1 MFILFSSRVGVMGN
15 PGQANHAAANA
26 FLDQLAGHRRA
37 LGLPGQAIAW
47 GAWSEIGEAAEQKE
61 RIERRRAA
69 LGGRWF
75 TPEQGI
81 KALDRLVREDTT
93 TSVVMAMDWPVFAEA
108 VQDRPP
114 LLEDM
119 LTFTEDDASDDSAS
133 EGDVLTR
140 LRSAP
145 ASEHEGVLVPF
156 LQEEVQAV
164 LRLPS
169 TPSPTVGFF
178 DLGMDSLMAVEV
190 RNRLNRA
197 FSGEYTVSNTAV
209 FDYPDINSLAGHLAG
224 ELLEAVGAEK
234 VEIPV
239 EQPAPAPRQVV
250 QTGEDGIAI
259 VGMACRMPGSP
270 DLAAFWQVL
279 EEGKETVTD
288 GRQDTGD
295 WDGVTGDPSAE
306 DPNLRRGGFVEGLD
320 RFDARF
326 FRIAPIEARVMDP
339 QQRMLLETS
348 WQALEDA
355 GIAPDSLKGSRSG
368 VYVGIGSSEYR
379 DLIAAS
385 DEQENYFGTTGSVA
399 AGRIAFALGLEG
411 PAMPVDMACASSIA
425 AVHQAAAALER
436 GEVDL
441 ALVGGVNANLSQ
453 AITRFHHELGMLSTA
468 GRCNAFDASADGF
481 VRGEGCGVLVL
492 KRLSEAEA
500 DGDRIWGL
508 VKGSAVNQNG
518 ASAGLPVPNGPA
530 QEVVIS
536 DALARAG
543 VAPSEVDYL
552 EAHGTG
558 TELGDSIELRAVSA
572 VYGKDRDAEKP
583 LLIGSVKTNIGHLEW
598 ASGMASII
606 KAVLAMNRGVIPAH
620 LHFQQP
626 NPELDWDRM
635 TVRVTSEQTPWPAVS
650 GRAPLAAVNAFGL
663 SGTNAHVVLEGYAG
677 PADGNG
683 RGAAWPAG
691 PTRLVNGAVP
701 MPTADLLPVQ
711 EGPELKTRLLPLS
724 GKSSGALR
732 DIAGNYLRWLEENV
746 QAQGGADP
754 DTGAVLSDMAWTASV
769 GRSHFDHRKAVV
781 FNDVEQLRAG
791 LVAIA
796 GSEDLPERPDSP
808 LANAKIAFL
817 YAGQGGQ
824 WPGMGEALYRSEPV
838 VRAVMD
844 RCDRQF
850 QEEYGESLLA
860 VVFDGSQGNGDLSDP
875 AWAQPAI
882 YALECALTELWRSVG
897 VSPSVLLGSN
907 VGEVAAAQAAGML
920 SLEDG
925 LRLAA
930 KLNGPETEIPAVE
943 TSEPVAAML
952 SSLTGTVVQASD
964 IGDRDHWRRLMQDG
978 QESANGLDGLAGQE
992 VGLAVELGVQE
1003 TPGSLVAARWSAG
1016 PGQSSAPAVLDG
1028 LVRQARDGARGGNEG
1043 FVKSVARAYE
1053 GGVSVSFSGLFAGEQ
1068 RRRISVP
1075 YYPFQRRRF
1084 WVQRRR
1090 PAN

>member
-1 MFILFSSRVGVMGN
+1 MAEWLAGHGAGVIVLNGRRDPDPEAEEAIESLRNRGVRIEVELADVTDSDAVDAMMARIDENLPPLGGVVHSVGVLSDAALTNQTWESFEQVLWPKILGAWHLHRATVDLDLDMFILFSSRVGVMGN

-81 KALDRLVREDTT
+81 KALDKLVREDTT
-93 TSVVMAMDWPVFAEA
+93 TSVVMAMDWAVFAEA

-119 LTFTEDDASDDSAS
+119 LNFTEDDASDESALQ
-133 EGDVLTR
+133 GDVLSR
-140 LRSAP
+140 LRSSP
-145 ASEHEGVLVPF
+145 ASEHDGVLVPF

-224 ELLEAVGAEK
+224 ELGQVVGAEK
-234 VEIPV
+234 AEVPV
-239 EQPAPAPRQVV
+239 VQPAPEPRQVT
-250 QTGEDGIAI
+250 QTGEDSIAI

-270 DLAAFWQVL
+270 DLAAFWRVL
-279 EEGKETVTD
+279 EEGRETVTD
-288 GRQDTGD
+288 GRQDSGD
-295 WDGVTGDPSAE
+295 WDGVTGDPSAD

-348 WQALEDA
+348 WQAIEDA
-355 GIAPDSLKGSRSG
+355 GIAPDSLRGSRSG
-368 VYVGIGSSEYR
+368 VFVGIGSSEYR

-385 DEQENYFGTTGSVA
+385 DQQENYFGTTGSVA
-399 AGRIAFALGLEG
+399 AGRIAFALSLEG

-425 AVHQAAAALER
+425 AVHHAAAALER
-436 GEVDL
+436 REVDL

-453 AITRFHHELGMLSTA
+453 AITRFHHELGMLSTS
-468 GRCNAFDASADGF
+468 GRCNAFDADADGF

-492 KRLSEAEA
+492 KRLSQAEA

-572 VYGKDRDAEKP
+572 VYG
-583 LLIGSVKTNIGHLEW
+583 
-598 ASGMASII
+598 
-606 KAVLAMNRGVIPAH
+606 
-620 LHFQQP
+620 
-626 NPELDWDRM
+626 
-635 TVRVTSEQTPWPAVS
+635 
-650 GRAPLAAVNAFGL
+650 
-663 SGTNAHVVLEGYAG
+663 
-677 PADGNG
+677 
-683 RGAAWPAG
+683 
-691 PTRLVNGAVP
+691 
-701 MPTADLLPVQ
+701 
-711 EGPELKTRLLPLS
+711 EGPGC
-724 GKSSGALR
+724 GKA
-732 DIAGNYLRWLEENV
+732 
-746 QAQGGADP
+746 P
-754 DTGAVLSDMAWTASV
+754 T
-769 GRSHFDHRKAVV
+769 HRFGQDKH
-781 FNDVEQLRAG
+781 
-791 LVAIA
+791 
-796 GSEDLPERPDSP
+796 RP
-808 LANAKIAFL
+808 
-817 YAGQGGQ
+817 
-824 WPGMGEALYRSEPV
+824 PG
-838 VRAVMD
+838 
-844 RCDRQF
+844 
-850 QEEYGESLLA
+850 
-860 VVFDGSQGNGDLSDP
+860 
-875 AWAQPAI
+875 
-882 YALECALTELWRSVG
+882 VG
-897 VSPSVLLGSN
+897 VG
-907 VGEVAAAQAAGML
+907 
-920 SLEDG
+920 
-925 LRLAA
+925 
-930 KLNGPETEIPAVE
+930 
-943 TSEPVAAML
+943 
-952 SSLTGTVVQASD
+952 
-964 IGDRDHWRRLMQDG
+964 HG
-978 QESANGLDGLAGQE
+978 QHH
-992 VGLAVELGVQE
+992 
-1003 TPGSLVAARWSAG
+1003 
-1016 PGQSSAPAVLDG
+1016 
-1028 LVRQARDGARGGNEG
+1028 
-1043 FVKSVARAYE
+1043 
-1053 GGVSVSFSGLFAGEQ
+1053 
-1068 RRRISVP
+1068 
-1075 YYPFQRRRF
+1075 
-1084 WVQRRR
+1084 
-1090 PAN
+1090 